1 MAESTINMCTETAQK
16 IDEHLDEWQGVCKD
30 VLFKK
35 KEMMRAGRKVDARNG
50 RRI

>member
-1 MAESTINMCTETAQK
+1 MAESTINMCEETTQQM
-16 IDEHLDEWQGVCKD
+16 DNHLEEWQGICKD

-35 KEMMRAGRKVDARNG
+35 KEMMRAGRKVEVRKG